1 MPFLVKTEP
10 SVYSIDDLARDKETV
25 WDGVTNPTAVKYL
38 REMQQGEMFVVY
50 HTGEERTAVGLAK
63 VLSVDPS
70 NPKVP
75 VVRIKFVK
83 RLHTPHTLT
92 EIKAHKLFAGSPLVN
107 QGMLSVVPL
116 TEAQYAWLTGE
127 SSTI

>member
-10 SVYSIDDLARDKETV
+10 SVYSIDDLARDKETI
-25 WDGVTNPTAVKYL
+25 WDGVTNPAAVKYL
-38 REMQQGEMFVVY
+38 REMKQSEMFVVY

-75 VVRIKFVK
+75 IVRIKFVK
-83 RLHTPHTLT
+83 RLQTPHTLA

-107 QGMLSVVPL
+107 QGRLSVVPL